1 MLHQSLIFLA
11 FCCLMVVARPN
22 LLDGG
27 DHSHDHHHDHDH
39 AHDHSHDHAHDH
51 SHDHA
56 HEAKAET
63 TTAKATSDVNDGG
76 RLLALPEAQACAN
89 RPKQWERNGHW
100 YFLSSN
106 VTEYKDVKSDWLDAR
121 NLCRKHCMDAVSIET
136 VEEND
141 MILSVLE
148 KEKLPY
154 IWSSGRLCNFK
165 GCDRE
170 DLQPLIVNGW
180 FWSGSGVKLARTD
193 EKPAGWTYQPWS
205 ATGHFKKPQ
214 PDNAEF
220 EINQTSEACL
230 GVLNNVYK
238 DGIKWHD
245 IGCYHTKAVICEDS
259 PPLLQYIAAT
269 NPSLKL

>member
-1 MLHQSLIFLA
+1 MSPNTRTSRAIGSMLATCAASTAWIPSVLRPSKKTTWSSASSKRVNNRIVIWINWLKIIFLKI
-11 FCCLMVVARPN
+11 
-22 LLDGG
+22 
-27 DHSHDHHHDHDH
+27 S
-39 AHDHSHDHAHDH
+39 
-51 SHDHA
+51 
-56 HEAKAET
+56 T
-63 TTAKATSDVNDGG
+63 
-76 RLLALPEAQACAN
+76 
-89 RPKQWERNGHW
+89 
-100 YFLSSN
+100 
-106 VTEYKDVKSDWLDAR
+106 
-121 NLCRKHCMDAVSIET
+121 
-136 VEEND
+136 
-141 MILSVLE
+141 
-148 KEKLPY
+148 EKLPY
-154 IWSSGRLCNFK
+154 IWTSGRLCNFK

-193 EKPAGWTYQPWS
+193 EKPTGWTYQPWS
-205 ATGHFKKPQ
+205 ATGHFKKAQ

-220 EINQTSEACL
+220 DINQTSEACL